1 LKSDFL
7 QFGLRVLGTTIDGIM
22 FGGSA
27 YSTGQLQKGDVI
39 IKMNGNVFSA
49 DELSNLLQ
57 DGERAGDKLVLG
69 VCKSDGYQFDVELS
83 KTSLPAVAAHCK
95 IADLLQ
101 ACKVFTIRN

>member
-1 LKSDFL
+1 MKSDFL

-69 VCKSDGYQFDVELS
+69 
-83 KTSLPAVAAHCK
+83 AHC
-95 IADLLQ
+95 ANQMVTSSTLNCPRLLCWQ
-101 ACKVFTIRN
+101 LLLTAK